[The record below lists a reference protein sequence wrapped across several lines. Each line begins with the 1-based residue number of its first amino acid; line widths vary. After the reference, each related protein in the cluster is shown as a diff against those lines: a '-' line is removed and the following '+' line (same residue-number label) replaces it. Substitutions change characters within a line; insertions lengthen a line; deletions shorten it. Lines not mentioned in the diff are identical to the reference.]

1 MNHNSANS
9 KPSYRKPTPLMGQWN
24 YIGDGR
30 LHDPIIG
37 DPAMHGNRWTIDYGY
52 GSGKSYD
59 KFNQGVKNSKSVD

>member
-1 MNHNSANS
+1 
-9 KPSYRKPTPLMGQWN
+9 MGQWN